1 MADPRV
7 ERFAKLLI
15 EYSTR
20 IQPGDRVLIE
30 AETPAEPLVRE
41 LYKRILEV
49 GGHPH
54 LDIKFPSLEATLLRL
69 GNDAQLDY
77 VPPFR
82 MMAYEN
88 FESRIRIQS
97 KSNTKDLQ
105 SADLSR
111 LTRRRKALSPILQ
124 AQMRRGAAG
133 EFRWLSTLFP
143 TQAFA
148 QDAEMSLAEYEDFV
162 YGACYVND
170 PDTDPVDYWTSY
182 RNDQKR
188 IVEALKGHDHVELRG
203 PNCELSLSIKGRK
216 FLNACGEANMPDG
229 EVFTG
234 PVEDSAEGWVR
245 FTYPAI
251 NQGRS
256 VEGVE
261 LHFSKGRVVE
271 AKAEVNED
279 FLLEMLDADE
289 GARYLGEFA
298 IGTNFAIQRF
308 TSQILFDEKIGGTF
322 HIAVG
327 AGYPETGSKNK
338 SSIHWD
344 MICDIR
350 EESEI
355 IMDGD
360 VIYKNGSFQ
369 I

>member
-7 ERFAKLLI
+7 ERFAKLLV

-30 AETPAEPLVRE
+30 ALTPAEPLVRA
-41 LYKRILEV
+41 LYERILEI

-54 LDIKFPSLEATLLRL
+54 LNLAFPSLEATLIRL
-69 GNDAQLDY
+69 GNDEQLDY

-82 MMAYEN
+82 KMAYDE
-88 FESRIRIQS
+88 FESRIYIHS

-105 SADLSR
+105 GVDLER
-111 LTRRRKALSPILQ
+111 FTRRRKALSPILE
-124 AQMRRGAAG
+124 AQLRRGAAG

-143 TQAFA
+143 TQAYA
-148 QDAEMSLAEYEDFV
+148 QDAEMSLIEYEDFV
-162 YGACYVND
+162 FRACYVD
-170 PDTDPVDYWTSY
+170 DLDVDPVAYWKSY
-182 RNDQKR
+182 RDDQQR
-188 IVEALKGHDHVELRG
+188 IIDALSGHEHVELRG
-203 PNCELSLSIKGRK
+203 PNCELTLSIKGRT
-216 FLNACGEANMPDG
+216 FLNACGEVNMPDG

-234 PVEDSAEGWVR
+234 PVEDSVEGWVR
-245 FTYPAI
+245 FSYPAI
-251 NQGRS
+251 WQGRYAD
-256 VEGVE
+256 GIE
-261 LHFSKGRVVE
+261 LHFSEGRVVE

-279 FLLEMLDADE
+279 FLLEMLDADK
-289 GARYLGEFA
+289 GSRYLGEFA

-308 TSQILFDEKIGGTF
+308 TRQILFDEKIGGTF

-338 SSIHWD
+338 SAIHWD
-344 MICDIR
+344 MICDVR
-350 EESEI
+350 EDSEI
-355 IMDGD
+355 VMDGD